1 MQHIQQLMKVHDM
14 KELSEAISTMDIC
27 IVPRVNGAV
36 NWEIPKYT
44 SSELSRAKLKKSKVI
59 KSKEAKY
66 LEGAIS
72 RNKYQTGDFVSMDQ
86 YIVKTPGC
94 L

>member
-1 MQHIQQLMKVHDM
+1 MGRV
-14 KELSEAISTMDIC
+14 
-27 IVPRVNGAV
+27 IVPTINVVSNCEA
-36 NWEIPKYT
+36 PKCE
-44 SSELSRAKLKKSKVI
+44 SCELERAKLKKSKVI

-72 RNKYQTGDFVSMDQ
+72 RNKYQIGDFVSMDQ
-86 YIVKTPGC
+86 YIVKTTYSLHAGYGRYFESSRYVSQRNSI

>member
-36 NWEIPKYT
+36 N
-44 SSELSRAKLKKSKVI
+44 
-59 KSKEAKY
+59 
-66 LEGAIS
+66 
-72 RNKYQTGDFVSMDQ
+72 
-86 YIVKTPGC
+86 
-94 L
+94 